1 MYEDFA
7 DRVPKRGGG
16 AKSGVCSTTVLG
28 YIRAFMA
35 FRNSFR

>member
-7 DRVPKRGGG
+7 DRVPKGG
-16 AKSGVCSTTVLG
+16 AKSGGCSTTVLG